1 MPKICSGYCTIGTSG
16 SELKNIGNEEQLF
29 GIGAQQRAGI
39 GAHRGFPADFPR
51 QHLLLPGGTVPPVS

>member
-1 MPKICSGYCTIGTSG
+1 VQL
-16 SELKNIGNEEQLF
+16 ELGAAASPFEDRDLPAGNAEQLF

-39 GAHRGFPADFPR
+39 GAHRGFPAGFPR